1 MYQDLHSAV
10 FNFDAVSGIL
20 CFPLVMVPF
29 YHYAFHLQAVSNNR
43 VEFNLFNGVHD
54 LFIQFLFPSSGLPH
68 SETWTFFFSLIFLW
82 LVFSLNVWGL
92 FFLFFFFFFFLS
104 VSFTTESRQYD
115 IHSSQGKPSS
125 FCASCDLWPSLGG
138 QPQSISNYSST
149 ISAHRHCSCSDET
162 HFLWSA
168 WRTGTWIFIQSI
180 L

>member
-1 MYQDLHSAV
+1 MHFTYRLLVIIEWNSIYSMG
-10 FNFDAVSGIL
+10 FMIYSFSFS
-20 CFPLVMVPF
+20 FPPVACLT
-29 YHYAFHLQAVSNNR
+29 LKL
-43 VEFNLFNGVHD
+43 E
-54 LFIQFLFPSSGLPH
+54 
-68 SETWTFFFSLIFLW
+68 
-82 LVFSLNVWGL
+82 L
-92 FFLFFFFFFFLS
+92 FFPPHLSLTCFLTKCLGFVFFCFVFLS

>member
-92 FFLFFFFFFFLS
+92 FFLFFFFFLS